1 MKEKDATFV
10 GHYKGIEVKCWED
23 YSSIQITEKEA
34 EDMIRKLDEGIH
46 EYQKTSGKRPTLLW
60 ASATLAAALNRLF
73 NETQILTTFSDEEIA
88 RSFIEDV
95 SKVKHLLPKKGKT
108 I

>member
-10 GHYKGIEVKCWED
+10 GRYKGIEVKCWED

-34 EDMIRKLDEGIH
+34 AEILTKLDEGIY

-60 ASATLAAALNRLF
+60 ASATLAAALNCLF
-73 NETQILTTFSDEEIA
+73 NELQILTTFSDEEIA
-88 RSFIEDV
+88 THKREGMTCQKIILRDS
-95 SKVKHLLPKKGKT
+95 
-108 I
+108 